1 MTLIDSLVEVKI
13 AEEDDFLK
21 IKETLTRIGVASR
34 KDNKL
39 YQSCHILHKQG
50 KYYIVHFKEL
60 FALDGKPTDFTDE
73 DKGRR
78 NTIAQLLEE
87 WGLIKVV
94 EPERVKEPKAPMSQV
109 KIIPHKDK
117 ANWILEAKY
126 SIGRKKKIGRAH
138 V

>member
-1 MTLIDSLVEVKI
+1 MTSLLETLVEVKI
-13 AEEDDFLK
+13 AEEEDFLK

-34 KDNKL
+34 KDQKL

-60 FALDGKPTDFTDE
+60 FALDGKPSDFTAE

-78 NTIAQLLEE
+78 NTIVQLLAE
-87 WGLIKVV
+87 WGLVKVIDEELIKD
-94 EPERVKEPKAPMSQV
+94 PKALMSQI

-117 ANWILEAKY
+117 NNWTLEAKY
-126 SIGRKKKIGRAH
+126 NIGRKKT
-138 V
+138 

>member
-1 MTLIDSLVEVKI
+1 MSLIETLVEVRI
-13 AEEDDFLK
+13 GEEQDFLK

-60 FALDGKPTDFTDE
+60 FALDGKPTDFSDE

-78 NTIAQLLEE
+78 NTIINLLQD
-87 WGLIKVV
+87 WDLVKVV
-94 EPERVKEPKAPMSQV
+94 DERQIDDPRAAMSQI
-109 KIIPHKDK
+109 KILPHKDK
-117 ANWILEAKY
+117 GQWELVAKY
-126 SIGRKKKIGRAH
+126 NIGRKK

>member
-1 MTLIDSLVEVKI
+1 MILIDSLVEVKI
-13 AEEDDFLK
+13 AEEEDFLK

-39 YQSCHILHKQG
+39 YQSCHILHKQS

-78 NTIAQLLEE
+78 NTIATLLEE

-94 EPERVKEPKAPMSQV
+94 EAERVKEPKSPMSQI

-117 ANWILEAKY
+117 GNWILEAKY
-126 SIGRKKKIGRAH
+126 SIGRKKK
-138 V
+138 

>member
-1 MTLIDSLVEVKI
+1 MNLIETLVEVRI
-13 AEEDDFLK
+13 GEEQDFLK

-60 FALDGKPTDFTDE
+60 FALDGKPTDFSDE

-78 NTIAQLLEE
+78 NTIINLLQD
-87 WGLIKVV
+87 WDLIKVV
-94 EPERVKEPKAPMSQV
+94 DARQIDDPRAAMSQV
-109 KIIPHKDK
+109 KILPHKDK
-117 ANWILEAKY
+117 GQWELVAKY
-126 SIGRKKKIGRAH
+126 NIGRKK